1 MNLFMLCLIEEC
13 IGVFDWDCVCF
24 DFLLLMCEVYGKLLV
39 YFDNVNIGQKLVQ
52 VIGVVD
58 EFYCCYNVNVSCV
71 VYVLG
76 SEVIDVYEGVCNIL
90 VCFFNVCFSDLV
102 LCSGIIF
109 VINLVVY
116 LWVLSWLKVGDV
128 ILVLCMEYYVNIVL
142 WQLVVQCIGVIICV
156 VEIMFDGV
164 LDLDVLCVVMIFEV
178 KLLVV
183 IYVFNVFG
191 MVNLVCEICCEVC
204 KCGII
209 IVVDGLQ
216 VVLYCK
222 VDVVVIGCD
231 FYVIIGYKMCG
242 LIGIGVLWV
251 CCEYLDVM
259 LLFFGGGE
267 MIKEVSFDGIVFN
280 DVLYKFEVGILN
292 IVGFIG
298 LGVVVDY
305 LQQFGQDNVEVCEVE
320 LLVYFIEELCC
331 VDGLCIIGQ
340 VLEKVVVVL
349 FLIDGVY
356 VYDLVILFD
365 LEGVVV

>member
-1 MNLFMLCLIEEC
+1 MNLFMLCLVVF
-13 IGVFDWDCVCF
+13 IGSVFDWVCVCL

-76 SEVIDVYEGVCNIL
+76 IEVIDVYEGVCVKL
-90 VCFFNVCFSDLV
+90 VCFFNVCVSELV

-109 VINLVVY
+109 VFNLVVY
-116 LWVLSWLKVGDV
+116 LWVLLCLKVGDV

-156 VEIMFDGV
+156 VEIILEGV
-164 LDLDVLCVVMIFEV
+164 FDLDVLCKVMIFEV
-178 KLLVV
+178 KLFVV
-183 IYVFNVFG
+183 IYVFNVLG
-191 MVNLVCEICCEVC
+191 MVNLVCEICWEVC

-222 VDVVVIGCD
+222 VDIVVIGCD

-242 LIGIGVLWV
+242 FIGIGVLWV
-251 CCEYLDVM
+251 
-259 LLFFGGGE
+259 
-267 MIKEVSFDGIVFN
+267 
-280 DVLYKFEVGILN
+280 
-292 IVGFIG
+292 
-298 LGVVVDY
+298 
-305 LQQFGQDNVEVCEVE
+305 
-320 LLVYFIEELCC
+320 
-331 VDGLCIIGQ
+331 
-340 VLEKVVVVL
+340 
-349 FLIDGVY
+349 
-356 VYDLVILFD
+356 
-365 LEGVVV
+365 